1 MPEEV
6 SRAEKLRLAGIRRY
20 GSEANW
26 RRALSK
32 GAKKA
37 EKHGRGGFH
46 HMKNTDPDKLKE
58 LSAAAARKRWENAK
72 EE

>member
-1 MPEEV
+1 MPEEL
-6 SRAEKLRLAGIRRY
+6 SRAEKLRLAGIERF
-20 GSEANW
+20 GSEENW
-26 RRALSK
+26 RRALSN

-37 EKHGRGGFH
+37 KKHGRGGFH

-58 LSAAAARKRWENAK
+58 LSAAAARKRWDRVD